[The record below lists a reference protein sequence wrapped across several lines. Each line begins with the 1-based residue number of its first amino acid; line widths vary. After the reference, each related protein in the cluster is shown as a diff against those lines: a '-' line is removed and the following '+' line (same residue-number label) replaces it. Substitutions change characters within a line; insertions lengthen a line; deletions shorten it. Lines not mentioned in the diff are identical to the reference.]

1 VQRIPILVATGVLT
15 ATMAA
20 AASIEEMDSNGDSMV
35 TFDELLAV
43 MPGLSEDRF
52 RLVDT
57 DEDGIIDADE
67 LANAREKGLLPAT

>member
-1 VQRIPILVATGVLT
+1 MQRIPILVATGVLT

-20 AASIEEMDSNGDSMV
+20 AATIEEMDSNGDSMV

>member
-1 VQRIPILVATGVLT
+1 
-15 ATMAA
+15 MAA
-20 AASIEEMDSNGDSMV
+20 AATIEEMDSNGDSMV

>member
-1 VQRIPILVATGVLT
+1 VQRIPNLVATGVLT

-20 AASIEEMDSNGDSMV
+20 AATIEEMDSNGDSMV

>member
-1 VQRIPILVATGVLT
+1 MQRIPILVATGVLT

>member
-1 VQRIPILVATGVLT
+1 
-15 ATMAA
+15 
-20 AASIEEMDSNGDSMV
+20 MDSNGDSMV

>member
-1 VQRIPILVATGVLT
+1 MQRIPILVATGVLT

-20 AASIEEMDSNGDSMV
+20 AATIEEMDSNGDSMV

-52 RLVDT
+52 RLMDT

>member
-1 VQRIPILVATGVLT
+1 MQRIPILVATGVLT

-57 DEDGIIDADE
+57 DEDGIINADE